1 MAKYPLTL
9 LPLVPVSHGHCQFP
23 APPGPVA
30 ERRYGTPA
38 QVVAHWVGQQARWV
52 HVLDLD
58 AVSGHGD
65 NHLAIASAVG
75 THLEVSGGIRDEH
88 SLELALQSGCARV
101 VIEPDDLDWAADV
114 VRRLGERAS
123 VAVRVRA
130 ATVES
135 VLQAMSAAGAA
146 RYLAIDEAVPH
157 HRFWHHEDRHLL
169 ADICQQASAPVTAM
183 GGVATLEDLHAL
195 HELVGQG
202 LDSIVLG
209 DPLYDGSFTYAEAMA
224 AGADRFDMFYWGPP
238 S

>member
-101 VIEPDDLDWAADV
+101 VIEPDDLDWAAGV